1 MNQKFRFKSEERDR
15 KVASFFAL
23 FFVLVFFVIAVL
35 QFAGSYQQYEQGNPL
50 ETQTHFIM
58 GAGSFLMGLAFVWV
72 ARHAARNAAR
82 CIIVDDDDPDA
93 YFHPKGNG
101 PNF

>member
-1 MNQKFRFKSEERDR
+1 MQRKYRFKSEERDR

-23 FFVLVFFVIAVL
+23 CLALVFFVIAVL
-35 QFAGSYQQYEQGNPL
+35 QLAGSYQQYEQGNAL

-58 GAGSFLMGLAFVWV
+58 GVGSFLIGLAFVWV
-72 ARHAARNAAR
+72 VRHAARNAAK

-101 PNF
+101 PFS